1 MATSGKGCIAT
12 NGTVTYRFESRTE
25 AAKWLIAEGVV
36 SFSSATVAKKIA
48 AAIRDNV
55 LYCGYRWSADNN
67 HPSLTTGYNM
77 RDLADE
83 DDYDHY

>member
-25 AAKWLIAEGVV
+25 AAKWLIMEGAAT
-36 SFSSATVAKKIA
+36 FSSATVAKKIA
-48 AAIRDNV
+48 AAIRDGN
-55 LYCGYRWSADNN
+55 LYCDYRWSADDN
-67 HPSLTTGYNM
+67 HPPLTTGYNM